1 MTTETWTRPSNDDL
15 TGEEFDYLDSRM
27 ANANQRFYRASEH
40 ASETVELFVRREEA
54 DAFIAEVDADD
65 PELAA
70 LLRVEAIDL
79 R

>member
-1 MTTETWTRPSNDDL
+1 ML
-15 TGEEFDYLDSRM
+15 
-27 ANANQRFYRASEH
+27 FYGVVSEH
-40 ASETVELFVRREEA
+40 ASETAELFVRREEA

-70 LLRVEAIDL
+70 LLRVEAIEL